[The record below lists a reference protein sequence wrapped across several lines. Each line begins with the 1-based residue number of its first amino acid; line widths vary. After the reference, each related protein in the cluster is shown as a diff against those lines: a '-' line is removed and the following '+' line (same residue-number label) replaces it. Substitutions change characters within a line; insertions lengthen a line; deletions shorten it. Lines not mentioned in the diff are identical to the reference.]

1 MERLGTYSLKI
12 SLIFSI
18 IFIVLPGIT
27 LIAGEKTYLLKNFL
41 KDYLFLQHYYIE
53 FYMWIVL
60 LITTLGHEL
69 LKVIKQLNN
78 DQNNSI
84 YYYLML
90 PFGYVVNNFIY
101 YGLPIIRLCLLFV
114 FDGKARFI
122 LIIISIFLG

>member
-1 MERLGTYSLKI
+1 MERLGSYSLKI

-18 IFIVLPGIT
+18 IFVVLPCFI
-27 LIAGEKTYLLKNFL
+27 LISGEETYYLKNIL
-41 KDYLFLQHYYIE
+41 KENLFLQHYYFE

-114 FDGKARFI
+114 YDGKARFI